1 MATLITDP
9 SLEQRLRA
17 EREASG
23 ADRFDESWEGIYMMT
38 PMPNNEHQQIVTRLS
53 SILQEV
59 VGWSGQ
65 GEVCAG
71 VNLSDRE
78 TDWKQDYRVP
88 DIAVFLPSGDA
99 QNRGTHWQG
108 AADFLVEVISTDDRT
123 REKLP
128 YYASLGVRELLLIDR
143 DPWAVE
149 LYRLGEKGFAQVGVS
164 RLDDAQVL
172 RSEQVPLTFR
182 LVAGDDRPVVE
193 VSLAD
198 GEKRWEV

>member
-9 SLEQRLRA
+9 SLEERPRA

-23 ADRFDESWEGIYMMT
+23 ADRFDEVWEGIYMMA

-71 VNLSDRE
+71 VNLSAAE
-78 TDWKQDYRVP
+78 EDWKTDYRVP
-88 DIAVFLPSGDA
+88 DIAVFLSDTA
-99 QNRGTHWQG
+99 AINRGTHWQG
-108 AADFLVEVISTDDRT
+108 AADFLVEVISPDDRT

-128 YYASLGVRELLLIDR
+128 FYASLGVRELLLIDR
-143 DPWAVE
+143 DPWSVE
-149 LYRLGEKGFAQVGVS
+149 LYRLGDGGFKSVGIS
-164 RLDDAQVL
+164 RLDDDQVL
-172 RSEQVPLTFR
+172 GSEQVPLLFR
-182 LVAGDDRPVVE
+182 ITASDDRPVVE
-193 VSLAD
+193 VSLSS
-198 GEKRWEV
+198 GEKQWEV